1 VGSES
6 SWNDSESTMLVV
18 CSGGQR
24 HPFEEEPASVA
35 TNGSTGIGAYRSFP
49 DQHSAG
55 ANGARVSKP
64 KKRIKKIEFILSQAR
79 KGPQDVRAPLEKE
92 LATTPGS
99 TEGGT
104 TSHKSL
110 LQLRPAVCV
119 GIERSDPNQM
129 S

>member
-1 VGSES
+1 MGSES

-55 ANGARVSKP
+55 ANGERVSKP
-64 KKRIKKIEFILSQAR
+64 KKRIKKSNLFFHRPERGLRMS
-79 KGPQDVRAPLEKE
+79 E
-92 LATTPGS
+92 L
-99 TEGGT
+99 
-104 TSHKSL
+104 HWK
-110 LQLRPAVCV
+110 R
-119 GIERSDPNQM
+119 N
-129 S
+129 